1 MRFVIAEFILE
12 IKIERCKFMQKS
24 SKLRTMT
31 WAFRLAWNINPWQ
44 MILWF
49 LVVGALAVLPAIA
62 LQFNRETLSVLSGFL
77 SGGAYTY
84 ADAVGPIIRLGALMI
99 AIGLSA
105 RVDMQLMQFITYD
118 PYFGGMYRHAMEEV
132 QKIEM
137 KDLLRKDI
145 NDNWLSALLE
155 AHSLWSFVSGLVF
168 IFAKLVGIIALLVV
182 AFTLSTLVFV
192 ISAVYVVAIF
202 IVSMVFAKSTRH
214 SNSEEFHD
222 LRQIEYFEKMV
233 DNHGM
238 AKETRVFENTD
249 AIVEQWRIPVTRI
262 LKRDLN
268 RQKSAEL
275 RDLITSA
282 GFYAFLIIVVGM
294 SIAQVVRGEMTPD
307 IFLVLFT
314 LCLNLYN
321 VISGTARNITTFDFG
336 LIALDKQRRL
346 FEVAKPGAYGDADT
360 PADENVVFDVQ
371 NLVFSYDNEKQAIRD
386 ISFQVNK
393 GEVVTLVGVNG
404 SGKSTLVKLLLNMYK
419 PTSGSIKVFGREYN
433 EYMRDYMRTKI
444 GVFFQDYYIYH
455 APLRENIGVGAVED
469 MENEERILTAVKK
482 GGAERVMANLPN
494 GIDSLLGTFQ
504 DPSGTELSGGEK
516 QRVASARAHM
526 SDRDVLIFDEP
537 ASMLD
542 PIAEMEQF
550 NGIRDMLD
558 DRTAIL
564 ISHRVGFARM
574 ADKIIMLDDGQIAE
588 TGTHDELMAKDGL
601 YAKFFNEQ
609 AQWYDTANAS
619 TA

>member
-1 MRFVIAEFILE
+1 
-12 IKIERCKFMQKS
+12 MQKS
-24 SKLRTMT
+24 SKLRTIT
-31 WAFRLAWNINPWQ
+31 WAFRLAWGINPFQ
-44 MILWF
+44 IILWF

-77 SGGAYTY
+77 SGGDFTY
-84 ADAVGPIIRLGALMI
+84 ADVIGPIVRLGVLMI

-105 RVDMQLMQFITYD
+105 RIDVQLMQFITYD
-118 PYFGGMYRHAMEEV
+118 PYFGGLYRHAMEEI

-182 AFTLSTLVFV
+182 ALMLSAMIFA
-192 ISAVYVVAIF
+192 ISAVYVVLIF
-202 IVSMVFAKSTRH
+202 VVSMVFAKSTRH

-249 AIVEQWRIPVTRI
+249 AIVEQWRVPVLRI
-262 LKRDLN
+262 LKRDLK

-275 RDLITSA
+275 RDLIASA
-282 GFYAFLIIVVGM
+282 GFYVFLIVVVGM
-294 SIAQVVRGEMTPD
+294 NITSVVRGEMSPD

-346 FEVAKPGAYGDADT
+346 FEVAKPGDYGDADT

-371 NLVFSYDNEKQAIRD
+371 NLTFSYGDTQTIKGIN
-386 ISFQVNK
+386 FCVNK
-393 GEVVTLVGVNG
+393 GEIVALVGENG

-419 PTSGSIKVFGREYN
+419 PDGGTIKVFGREYS
-433 EYMRDYMRTKI
+433 EYKHDYTRTKI

-469 MENEERILTAVKK
+469 IENEERILAALKK
-482 GGAERVMANLPN
+482 GSAEKVAENLPK
-494 GIDSLLGTFQ
+494 GLDTILGTFQ

-588 TGTHDELMAKDGL
+588 TGTHNELMEKDGL

-609 AQWYDTANAS
+609 AQWYDTAGKGGSN
-619 TA
+619 

>member
-1 MRFVIAEFILE
+1 
-12 IKIERCKFMQKS
+12 MQKS
-24 SKLRTMT
+24 NRLRTVT
-31 WAFRLAWNINPWQ
+31 WAFRLAWGINPWQ
-44 MILWF
+44 IILWF
-49 LVVGALAVLPAIA
+49 VVVGALAVLPAVA
-62 LQFNRETLSVLSGFL
+62 LQFNRETLSVISGFL
-77 SGGAYTY
+77 IGGAYTY
-84 ADAVGPIIRLGALMI
+84 ADVVGPIVRLGLLMI

-105 RVDMQLMQFITYD
+105 RIDVQLMQFITYD
-118 PYFGGMYRHAMEEV
+118 PYFGGLYRHAMEEI

-137 KDLLRKDI
+137 KDLLRKEV

-182 AFTLSTLVFV
+182 ALSLSTLIFA

-202 IVSMVFAKSTRH
+202 VVSMVFAKSTRH

-249 AIVEQWRIPVTRI
+249 AIVEQWRVPVMRI
-262 LKRDLN
+262 LKRDLG

-282 GFYAFLIIVVGM
+282 GFYAFLIIVVGL
-294 SIAQVVRGEMTPD
+294 SITRVVRAEMTPD

-321 VISGTARNITTFDFG
+321 AISGTARNITTFDFG

-346 FEVAKPGAYGDADT
+346 FEFAKHRDYGGAEA

-371 NLVFSYDNEKQAIRD
+371 NLSFSYGDTQTIND
-386 ISFQVNK
+386 MSFQVNK
-393 GEVVTLVGVNG
+393 GEVVALVGANG
-404 SGKSTLVKLLLNMYK
+404 SGKTTLVKLLLDMYK
-419 PTSGSIKVFGREYN
+419 PDSGSIKVFGRKYSEYK
-433 EYMRDYMRTKI
+433 RDYVRTRI
-444 GVFFQDYYIYH
+444 GVFFQEYYIYH

-469 MENEERILTAVKK
+469 MDNEDRIRAAVKK
-482 GGAERVMANLPN
+482 GGAEKVMANLPN
-494 GIDSLLGTFQ
+494 GLNSLLGTFQ

-550 NGIRDMLD
+550 EGIRDMLD

-574 ADKIIMLDDGQIAE
+574 ADKIIMLDDGKIAE
-588 TGTHDELMAKDGL
+588 MGAHDELMAKDGL
-601 YAKFFNEQ
+601 YAKFFTEQ
-609 AQWYDTANAS
+609 AQWYDAS
-619 TA
+619 NPTKEAAG